1 MRRRSKKVRKRIG
14 ERNNRGMNRGKLLND
29 VLSNVGKLFVVS
41 SDELFDCTMVTNLK
55 ARRREAIK
63 ERQAGRQAGLKEK
76 MESRV
81 WGERKSE
88 GNITIVH
95 GEWRS
100 DSWGQLRVHEYIYIY
115 IGSGNTKRMQEA

>member
-1 MRRRSKKVRKRIG
+1 
-14 ERNNRGMNRGKLLND
+14 MNRGKLLND

-63 ERQAGRQAGLKEK
+63 ERAGLKEK

-81 WGERKSE
+81 REERKSE
-88 GNITIVH
+88 GNITIVR

-100 DSWGQLRVHEYIYIY
+100 DSWGQLRVSGIYIY
-115 IGSGNTKRMQEA
+115 IGNGNTKRMQEAW

>member
-63 ERQAGRQAGLKEK
+63 ERQAGRQALRRRWRAEFGEKENQRVTLPLY
-76 MESRV
+76 MESGGV
-81 WGERKSE
+81 TVGD
-88 GNITIVH
+88 N
-95 GEWRS
+95 
-100 DSWGQLRVHEYIYIY
+100 
-115 IGSGNTKRMQEA
+115 